1 MRLQHAAQL
10 LTSRQYTISEV
21 ADRSGFNDAKYFR
34 EVFKKY
40 YGVSPSHY
48 AKGEGE
54 LQAKKKREK
63 P

>member
-1 MRLQHAAQL
+1 M
-10 LTSRQYTISEV
+10 